1 MEKTIPRGSC
11 DGNSDGGAATSSADG
26 QKPNGP
32 EVLCNTVK
40 RQNTAR
46 VGEAGMVK
54 RRQEHLMSSFGL
66 RPAMTRRAVDV
77 NPR

>member
-46 VGEAGMVK
+46 VGEAGMAK
-54 RRQEHLMSSFGL
+54 RC
-66 RPAMTRRAVDV
+66 
-77 NPR
+77 